1 MVIVQVLGGIFN
13 TGKCKVSIYMFKF
26 QKAKE
31 IRYGKVKDRLSIR
44 CKWSN
49 RGEELQNCSG
59 TDVSAVYFQPRK
71 RKYKR
76 KGREKALENSNIMAD
91 KDLLAN

>member
-1 MVIVQVLGGIFN
+1 
-13 TGKCKVSIYMFKF
+13 MFKF

-49 RGEELQNCSG
+49 RGRVTKLFRHWCKCSLFS
-59 TDVSAVYFQPRK
+59 TNETQ
-71 RKYKR
+71 YKR

-91 KDLLAN
+91 KDLPAN